1 MGCRGYTPMDV
12 CTLKMQSLRDIA
24 GIAGTFTQH
33 PAPFMAVTQCLQQAG
48 VEQQT
53 SASLPDYKSKHGCT
67 CGLCKSGFLSPRMRD
82 R

>member
-1 MGCRGYTPMDV
+1 MDV

-33 PAPFMAVTQCLQQAG
+33 PASFMAVAQCLQQAG
-48 VEQQT
+48 VSQQT
-53 SASLPDYKSKHGCT
+53 TASLPQYKSKRGCT
-67 CGLCKSGFLSPRMRD
+67 CGQCKSGFLSPRMRD